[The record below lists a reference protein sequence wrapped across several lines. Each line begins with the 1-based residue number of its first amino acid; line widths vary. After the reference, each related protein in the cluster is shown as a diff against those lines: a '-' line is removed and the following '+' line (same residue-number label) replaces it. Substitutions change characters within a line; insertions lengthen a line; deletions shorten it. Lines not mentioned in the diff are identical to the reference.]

1 MPAPWRTVAE
11 MQARDLVRRRAALL
25 LLLGLPMSWYVAEA
39 AAGVDYAVGTG
50 VLAMAWSAA
59 AAPLFAF
66 LGARAVDGRL
76 VQAGYRQR
84 DIVVGRLVA
93 LLAICSIMALALGIV
108 MVVGSRPGSIRDV
121 FLALA
126 LTTLVSTSVGWLTSS
141 VVPRELEGTL
151 LLIGV
156 VGLQISIPVSGRAD
170 LVIPYYGPLR
180 LTDYDQS
187 PIGPLG
193 PTAHSVVWA
202 ALIAAMALA
211 LWRRRVRVAG
221 SSPKVNRPR
230 WPRAEPAAVGR
241 RAGSRRERR

>member
-1 MPAPWRTVAE
+1 MRPPWLTVAE
-11 MQARDLVRRRAALL
+11 MQARDMVRRRGALL

-66 LGARAVDGRL
+66 LGARAVDQRL

-84 DIVVGRLVA
+84 NIVIGRLLA
-93 LLAICSIMALALGIV
+93 LYAICAVMALALGFV
-108 MVVGSRPGSIRDV
+108 MVAGSRPDRVRDV

-187 PIGPLG
+187 PVGPFG
-193 PTAHSVVWA
+193 PAVHSLVFA
-202 ALIAAMALA
+202 ALIAVAALA
-211 LWRRRVRVAG
+211 LWTRRVRVSG
-221 SSPKVNRPR
+221 PSTRF
-230 WPRAEPAAVGR
+230 E
-241 RAGSRRERR
+241 

>member
-1 MPAPWRTVAE
+1 MRAPWRTVAE

-66 LGARAVDGRL
+66 LGARAVDQRL

-84 DIVVGRLVA
+84 DIVIGRLLA
-93 LLAICSIMALALGIV
+93 LIAICSIMAVGLGIV
-108 MVVGSRPGSIRDV
+108 MAVGSRPDRIQDV

-126 LTTLVSTSVGWLTSS
+126 LTILVSTSVGWLTSS

-180 LTDYDQS
+180 LTDNDRS
-187 PIGPLG
+187 PVGALG
-193 PTAHSVVWA
+193 PTTHSAVWA
-202 ALIAAMALA
+202 ALIAVVALA
-211 LWRRRVRVAG
+211 LWRRRVRVANSASG
-221 SSPKVNRPR
+221 
-230 WPRAEPAAVGR
+230 RAEAPEFISVSGSKSAR
-241 RAGSRRERR
+241 RAPST

>member
-1 MPAPWRTVAE
+1 MRAPWRTVAE

-66 LGARAVDGRL
+66 LGARAVDQRL
-76 VQAGYRQR
+76 IQAGFRQR
-84 DIVVGRLVA
+84 DIVIGRLLS
-93 LLAICSIMALALGIV
+93 LLAICSIMAAALGIV
-108 MVVGSRPGSIRDV
+108 MAIGSRPDRIRDV

-156 VGLQISIPVSGRAD
+156 VGMQISIPVSGRAE
-170 LVIPYYGPLR
+170 LFIPYYGPLR
-180 LTDYDQS
+180 LTDYERTAV
-187 PIGPLG
+187 GPLG
-193 PTAHSVVWA
+193 PTAPSAVWA
-202 ALIAAMALA
+202 VLIAVVALTV
-211 LWRRRVRVAG
+211 WRSRVRVAKPASHCAGRPELTSFPG
-221 SSPKVNRPR
+221 SNSAR
-230 WPRAEPAAVGR
+230 
-241 RAGSRRERR
+241 

>member
-1 MPAPWRTVAE
+1 MMDARWRTIAE

-25 LLLGLPMSWYVAEA
+25 LLLGLPMSWYLAEA

-66 LGARAVDGRL
+66 LGARSVDGRL

-84 DIVVGRLVA
+84 DIVAGRLLA
-93 LLAICSIMALALGIV
+93 LLVICSAMALALGIV
-108 MVVGSRPGSIRDV
+108 MVVGSRPDRIGDV

-126 LTTLVSTSVGWLTSS
+126 LTTLVSMSVGWLTSS
-141 VVPRELEGTL
+141 IVPRELEGTL

-170 LVIPYYGPLR
+170 LAIPYYGPLR

-187 PIGPLG
+187 PVGALG
-193 PTAHSVVWA
+193 AAAHSTVWA
-202 ALIAAMALA
+202 AVIGVLALT

-221 SSPKVNRPR
+221 SSGDHLAGERP
-230 WPRAEPAAVGR
+230 GR
-241 RAGSRRERR
+241 RPSASLP

>member
-1 MPAPWRTVAE
+1 VIPAPWRTVAE

-66 LGARAVDGRL
+66 LGARAVDQRL
-76 VQAGYRQR
+76 IQAGFRPR
-84 DIVVGRLVA
+84 DIVIGRLLA
-93 LLAICSIMALALGIV
+93 LLAISSIMAAALGIV
-108 MVVGSRPGSIRDV
+108 MAIGSRPDRIRDV

-156 VGLQISIPVSGRAD
+156 VGMQISIPVSGRAE

-180 LTDYDQS
+180 LTDYERTAV
-187 PIGPLG
+187 GPLG
-193 PTAHSVVWA
+193 PTAHSAAWA
-202 ALIAAMALA
+202 ALIAVVALT
-211 LWRRRVRVAG
+211 LWRSRVRVAKPAIHCAGRPELTSFPG
-221 SSPKVNRPR
+221 SNSAR
-230 WPRAEPAAVGR
+230 
-241 RAGSRRERR
+241 